1 MPGNKLTDRQITE
14 LYFSISQHYKDC
26 SERVPAMEPG
36 EIYNEIATALHW
48 QINGG
53 LNLQYRDFDA
63 GEKAKMYNVLDTFF
77 HASAQYR
84 RVQRAEQQQA
94 FFDLAARAAQ
104 PQPIHI
110 HHHHHA
116 SDRYYSR
123 SDNFLLNWM
132 LLREL
137 NRPYYVGGYPPAA
150 PAASQN
156 VDHGYRKDDSNK
168 SAELWAMLLLVA
180 LAAIAAV
187 LTVIA
192 MYYLLNNTLSGL
204 ERFWHNEGWMQ
215 ASLSLMGMAASTV
228 IASMLAPLTAA
239 PIASLALAAGII
251 NPAGVV
257 VMGVACMAVMGTA
270 ASSYLFNT
278 IHGYG
283 LSRANGN
290 ALDAG
295 DPNRFTLTDAEAEK
309 LVAKGI
315 DPIKVKCAII
325 ALRADMGNE
334 NTSYLRRN
342 TDVQDGLN
350 KIRKLRSGQIAD
362 VAVKEMS
369 FNCRIVALQQP
380 PVPPPAYSPAAN
392 YAPGWFGSAFGS
404 GSQQPQQDREAD
416 MAPPPSY
423 RRAVDDEQ
431 PGINRYP
438 SLAHQHDEGYAYPEP
453 SAPSM

>member
-14 LYFSISQHYKDC
+14 LYFAISNHYKDC
-26 SERVPAMEPG
+26 SERAPAMDPA
-36 EIYNEIATALHW
+36 EIYNEISTALYW
-48 QINGG
+48 QINSG
-53 LNLQYRDFDA
+53 LNPQYRDLDA
-63 GEKAKMYNVLDTFF
+63 DEKTKMYTVLDTFF

-84 RVQRAEQQQA
+84 RVQREEQQRA
-94 FFDLAARAAQ
+94 FFNLSARAAQ

-110 HHHHHA
+110 HHHYPE

-137 NRPYYVGGYPPAA
+137 NRPYYPGGNLPV

-156 VDHGYRKDDSNK
+156 VDHGHRKDDSNK
-168 SAELWAMLLLVA
+168 NAEFWAMLLLII
-180 LAAIAAV
+180 LATIAAV

-204 ERFWHNEGWMQ
+204 ERFWYNEGWMQ

-228 IASMLAPLTAA
+228 IATMLAPLAAA

-257 VMGVACMAVMGTA
+257 VMGLACVAVMGA
-270 ASSYLFNT
+270 ATGSYLFN
-278 IHGYG
+278 IIEGYSV
-283 LSRANGN
+283 SRANGN

-309 LVAKGI
+309 LVAKDI

-325 ALRADMGNE
+325 ALRADMGDE

-350 KIRKLRSGQIAD
+350 KIRKLRRGEISA
-362 VAVKEMS
+362 VPVKEMS
-369 FNCRIVALQQP
+369 FNCRIDALQQQ
-380 PVPPPAYSPAAN
+380 PVPPPPYSPAAN
-392 YAPGWFGSAFGS
+392 YAPGLFGSAFGS
-404 GSQQPQQDREAD
+404 ASQQPQQHTEAD
-416 MAPPPSY
+416 MALPPPPYS
-423 RRAVDDEQ
+423 AVDDNQ
-431 PGINRYP
+431 QGLFP
-438 SLAHQHDEGYAYPEP
+438 SLAPRQYEAYDPYAP
-453 SAPSM
+453 SAPPMP